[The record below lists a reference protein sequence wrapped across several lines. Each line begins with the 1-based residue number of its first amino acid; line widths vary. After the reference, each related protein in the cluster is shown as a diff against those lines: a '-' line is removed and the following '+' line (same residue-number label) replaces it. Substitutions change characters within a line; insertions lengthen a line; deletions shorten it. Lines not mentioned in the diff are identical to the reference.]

1 MGLKFS
7 GVDIIS
13 EPIEIRPVCH
23 YMMGGIHTNIYGQ
36 TEMNGLWSAGEAACN
51 SLHGAN
57 RLGANSTSECLVWG
71 SITGKLAANYAEK
84 KKEAGTT
91 TSVAENKVESEEKRI
106 FDGIFR
112 GRGQVNP
119 YDIRK
124 EFTDMMDVKAYI
136 FRDENNLLEGL
147 KKVREL
153 RNSAWKH
160 VDDSAKEYNT
170 NFINV
175 MEIDSLLRVGEI
187 IIVGALNRRESRGAH
202 SRNDYP
208 NRDDVNFLKHTLAY
222 FKGEDEP
229 HFSWHPVTLTRYIPA
244 ERKY

>member
-1 MGLKFS
+1 
-7 GVDIIS
+7 
-13 EPIEIRPVCH
+13 
-23 YMMGGIHTNIYGQ
+23 
-36 TEMNGLWSAGEAACN
+36 
-51 SLHGAN
+51 
-57 RLGANSTSECLVWG
+57 
-71 SITGKLAANYAEK
+71 
-84 KKEAGTT
+84 
-91 TSVAENKVESEEKRI
+91 
-106 FDGIFR
+106 
-112 GRGQVNP
+112 
-119 YDIRK
+119 
-124 EFTDMMDVKAYI
+124 EFTDMMDIKAYI
-136 FRDENNLLEGL
+136 FRDENKLVEGL

-153 RNSAWKH
+153 RDLTWKH